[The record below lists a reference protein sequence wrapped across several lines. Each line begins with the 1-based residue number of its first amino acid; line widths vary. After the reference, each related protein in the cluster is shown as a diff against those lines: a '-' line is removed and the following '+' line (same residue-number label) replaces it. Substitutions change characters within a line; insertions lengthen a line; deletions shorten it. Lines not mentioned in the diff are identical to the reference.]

1 MSIHYQNLLLLSAGV
16 LGVSLLLDRWSRA
29 RSHDPLGK
37 KILIKDDSARR
48 NNEPPANAPKGET
61 PVELIEAEARSQK
74 QPDSDQGSA
83 PVSDVSSFPLVDPA
97 QASPEVQA
105 CLSEIQDIL
114 EIPWLPANW
123 RSYAEYPSVM
133 QLFWKRLK
141 PVTQTEYFLETAI
154 AITEQVYR
162 DINDWYEPSY
172 QIEVNAS
179 DRRHIQR
186 ELNAFSFG
194 NPQLLIQQIALSRTL
209 FGEVVGEDGKADHR
223 HGAHP
228 YRHPEIKL
236 ITEQSASAEIQ
247 QVYRDIQ
254 QTMRVSIVNS
264 DYQALAEW
272 STFFTAAWK
281 DIKLWRDRPEYQLLR
296 ESVVQAAENAA
307 SRLRPAV
314 FVGEEEIRD
323 LLDDPEAI
331 DQIRQSVQMFT
342 EILPDLIIQDA
353 LFHLGLASMQPVNS
367 LPTNS

>member
-1 MSIHYQNLLLLSAGV
+1 MSINYQILLLLSAGI
-16 LGVSLLLDRWSRA
+16 LGSFLLFDRWSRG
-29 RSHDPLGK
+29 RSNDLPGK
-37 KILIKDDSARR
+37 KTLITDDSARC
-48 NNEPPANAPKGET
+48 NNELLVNEPKGET
-61 PVELIEAEARSQK
+61 TVELIETEARSQK
-74 QPDSDQGSA
+74 QLDSDQGATSI
-83 PVSDVSSFPLVDPA
+83 SDVPSFPLVAPD

-105 CLSEIQDIL
+105 CLSEIQDTL
-114 EIPWLPANW
+114 EIPWTPANW

-141 PVTQTEYFLETAI
+141 PVTQTEYFLESAI

-162 DINDWYEPSY
+162 DINDWYQPSY

-209 FGEVVGEDGKADHR
+209 SGEVVGEDGKADHR
-223 HGAHP
+223 RGAHP

-254 QTMRVSIVNS
+254 QTLGVSIVNS
-264 DYQALAEW
+264 DYQALAQW

-353 LFHLGLASMQPVNS
+353 LFHLGLASMQPVS
-367 LPTNS
+367 LPTDS